1 MMGMVRTQV
10 QLSEQQL
17 QALRKLSA
25 TTGRSIAGLIREG
38 VDHYLNSQK
47 GASRQHQIERAL
59 RAAGRFSSGSADGSA
74 QHDRH
79 LAEAFRK

>member
-10 QLSEQQL
+10 QLSDEQL
-17 QALRKLSA
+17 QVLRKLSA
-25 TTGRSIAGLIREG
+25 STGRSIAGLIRDS
-38 VDHYLNSQK
+38 VDHYVNSQK
-47 GASRQHQIERAL
+47 GVSRQHQIERAL